1 MLYECTED
9 NCSVAPQSCGN
20 RSFQELKERTRSGTK
35 YGMGVEVMKTQHKG
49 FGVRACRS
57 FEPHQIIVE
66 YTGEVITQD
75 ECDKRM
81 LNEYKDDEVSRSI
94 DNPYTHELILSSAIT
109 L

>member
-1 MLYECTED
+1 
-9 NCSVAPQSCGN
+9 
-20 RSFQELKERTRSGTK
+20 
-35 YGMGVEVMKTQHKG
+35 MGVEVMKTQHKG